1 MADVIRLRCPEC
13 GLSKEK
19 RIKELKDSIAGWVY
33 DKDLRDLLG
42 CFGVVISTEGSF
54 TEYIEELWQRIQ
66 IWDFRKGD
74 ERWNIKTDDPRIDE
88 NRLMIEQVS
97 RRLGLL
103 DITDTVIDDPDYI
116 LALGGA
122 RMTNYN
128 TPLKARQLVD
138 EHGWKGVSV
147 AGLSAYRPA
156 ADRDMPHFE
165 KYAEGA
171 LTEFDAMCGGL
182 EKVFGLGGYK
192 RTAVCNDNPFLCSE
206 TRVYDRSYKGG
217 SIYALAAPSSEPEKR
232 RADTLDTL
240 LYFLEGSGVGEN
252 SRMILTTNSIYVP
265 FQLMRLMDIALERN
279 IMIDC
284 VGVRAKERIPEGK
297 HSMYLQEIKATVDAI
312 HGLGWEKL

>member
-13 GLSKEK
+13 GRSKEK

-156 ADRDMPHFE
+156 AERDMPHFE

-192 RTAVCNDNPFLCSE
+192 RTAVCNDNP
-206 TRVYDRSYKGG
+206 
-217 SIYALAAPSSEPEKR
+217 R